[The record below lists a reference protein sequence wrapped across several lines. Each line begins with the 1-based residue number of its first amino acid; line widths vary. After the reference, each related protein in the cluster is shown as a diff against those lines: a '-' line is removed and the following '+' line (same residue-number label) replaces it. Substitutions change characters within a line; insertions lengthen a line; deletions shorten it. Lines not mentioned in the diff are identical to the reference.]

1 MCRAV
6 PMRIDSIDGTQA
18 WVDMGGVRRDVSLV
32 LTPEAREGDYVLIH
46 TGFAISVLNEA
57 EAQET
62 LALFAE
68 LEEATRELERQEG
81 LDE

>member
-1 MCRAV
+1 MCLAV

-18 WVDMGGVRRDVSLV
+18 RVDMGGVRRDVSLV